1 MTTPHKPALSS
12 SEPLSGFS
20 KSVRPGGAVRTAWR
34 IGNRYRYR
42 SGNRNGLPSRC
53 TPAFALVLG
62 SVLGCVLG
70 SVVPQPA
77 WAQAAP
83 AASACQVRSAARQ
96 LQLVELYTSEG
107 CNSCPPAD
115 HWLSGLKN
123 RPDVLAAAFH
133 VDYWDRLG
141 WVDRFGSARH
151 TERQAEQQ
159 RNSGARF
166 SYTPQ
171 VLVNGRDW
179 RGWPTLPLLNSP
191 ALVQITLQRLDSRQ
205 VNVNVLA
212 QRGAPPRLAMW
223 WAVLEDQHSSAVA
236 AGENHGVTLRHDH
249 VVRQYTPVAAWAA
262 ADSPARSLRLD
273 APHNGEAGRK
283 ARLLVVVTDAATG
296 APLQAV
302 QLDC

>member
-1 MTTPHKPALSS
+1 MTTRPNL
-12 SEPLSGFS
+12 PLPDTVSHHGAS
-20 KSVRPGGAVRTAWR
+20 TRARLCSAAPTAVRKRA
-34 IGNRYRYR
+34 R
-42 SGNRNGLPSRC
+42 SGLPRRCAAVLAPVVGLVVGLMV
-53 TPAFALVLG
+53 AL
-62 SVLGCVLG
+62 
-70 SVVPQPA
+70 PT
-77 WAQAAP
+77 WAQAGP
-83 AASACQVRSAARQ
+83 TVSACQARSAARQ

-115 HWLSGLKN
+115 RWLSGLKG

-159 RNSGARF
+159 RSSGARF

-179 RGWPTLPLLNSP
+179 RGWPTLPLLDSP
-191 ALVQITLQRLDSRQ
+191 ALVQITLQRLDGRQ
-205 VNVNVLA
+205 VGVGVVA
-212 QRGAPPRLAMW
+212 QRGSPARLALW
-223 WAVLEDQHSSAVA
+223 WAMLEDQHSSAVA

-249 VVRQYTPVAAWAA
+249 VVRQYTPVAAWGAL
-262 ADSPARSLRLD
+262 DSPSRSIRVD